1 MTPIKS
7 HILKLT
13 GKSEL
18 PEALEIGNNYSVAL
32 SGSITAI
39 AEHDNN
45 DGTSDKIYTFKPI
58 KLEVLTPK
66 GKTLVLKDTRSNSQL
81 LRGMLHGKWKN
92 AASNI
97 DFEEA
102 YSKFSFGV
110 MSDMDELIDRYK
122 IF

>member
-1 MTPIKS
+1 MITNS

-18 PEALEIGNNYSVAL
+18 PEAVEIGSNYNIAL
-32 SGSITAI
+32 SGSITAV

-45 DGTSDKIYTFKPI
+45 DGTADKIYTFKPI
-58 KLEVLTPK
+58 KLELLTPK

-81 LRGMLHGKWKN
+81 LRSMLNGKWKN
-92 AASNI
+92 AASSI
-97 DFEEA
+97 SFEDA
-102 YSKFSFGV
+102 YSKFVHGV
-110 MSDMDELIDRYK
+110 MGDMDELVDRYG

>member
-1 MTPIKS
+1 METKS

-18 PEALEIGNNYSVAL
+18 PEAVEIGSNYNIAL

-45 DGTSDKIYTFKPI
+45 DGSADKIYTFKPI
-58 KLEVLTPK
+58 KMEVLTPT
-66 GKTLVLKDTRSNSQL
+66 GKTLTLKDTRSNSQL
-81 LRGMLHGKWKN
+81 LRSMLYAKWKN

-97 DFEEA
+97 SFEDA
-102 YSKFSFGV
+102 YSKFVHGV
-110 MSDMDELIDRYK
+110 MRDMDELVDRYG

>member
-1 MTPIKS
+1 MITNS

-18 PEALEIGNNYSVAL
+18 PEALEIGNNYNVSL

-45 DGTSDKIYTFKPI
+45 DGTADKIYTFKPI

-81 LRGMLHGKWKN
+81 LRGMLHVKWKN
-92 AASNI
+92 AASNV

-110 MSDMDELIDRYK
+110 MSDMDELIDRYN
-122 IF
+122 IY

>member
-1 MTPIKS
+1 MMTNS

-18 PEALEIGNNYSVAL
+18 PEAVEIGHNYHVEL
-32 SGSITAI
+32 DGSITAI

-45 DGTSDKIYTFKPI
+45 DGTADKIYTFKPI

>member
-1 MTPIKS
+1 METKS

-18 PEALEIGNNYSVAL
+18 PEPVEIGSNYNVAL

-45 DGTSDKIYTFKPI
+45 DGTADKIYTFKPI